1 MLFRSGVIADFNKR
15 FRELFGMAPR
25 TAENK
30 KEFVQYFKEFIEG
43 KNFATLDL
51 MPDAHILLGYLNHT
65 GIPVEILSSTAHPEN
80 HRAISYQKE
89 LWLEKQGI
97 VSPRNFVPGKSKK
110 KDFAS
115 PTHIII
121 DDTKS
126 IIDDWTKAG
135 GVAIHHTDALTTISI
150 LDTLIRNG

>member
-1 MLFRSGVIADFNKR
+1 MDGVLCDFSKKY
-15 FRELFGMAPR
+15 RELFRLEPR
-25 TAENK
+25 EAEKYK
-30 KEFVQYFKEFIEG
+30 KFDEYFRSFI
-43 KNFATLDL
+43 ATEQFEKLEP
-51 MPDAHILLGYLNHT
+51 MPGTWHALGFIASL

-97 VSPRNFVPGKSKK
+97 ISPRNFVPGKSKK

-121 DDTKS
+121 DDCDCRAYSTWWGRLNCCS
-126 IIDDWTKAG
+126 SATVCG
-135 GVAIHHTDALTTISI
+135 SCTIAS
-150 LDTLIRNG
+150 